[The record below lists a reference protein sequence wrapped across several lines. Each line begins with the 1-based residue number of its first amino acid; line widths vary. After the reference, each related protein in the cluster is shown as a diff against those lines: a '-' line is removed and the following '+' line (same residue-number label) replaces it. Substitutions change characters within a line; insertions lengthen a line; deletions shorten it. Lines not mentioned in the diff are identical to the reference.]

1 MSSQPVSNQS
11 GPGTPPDH
19 FDVLP
24 PAGKGQPGSITGPGG
39 APHQAMS
46 HLIAYLMDN
55 LFKVPGT
62 NKGIGLNPI
71 LDLLPGFGDVAA
83 TLMQLL
89 TIMEG
94 ARRGVPKIVLA
105 RMGMNIVLN
114 GAVGILPG
122 VGEAFA
128 WWFRPSSRN
137 YQLLLKHAPQSGGAT
152 AAPVRR
158 AGAGDFVFVFGLL
171 AVVLIVMGM
180 FIALGFLV
188 LKALYH
194 LAFPVHA

>member
-1 MSSQPVSNQS
+1 MSVLPVFNKPGS
-11 GPGTPPDH
+11 GTPPDH

-24 PAGKGQPGSITGPGG
+24 PEGKGRPGSVTGPGG
-39 APHQAMS
+39 VQHQAMS

-55 LFKVPGT
+55 LLKVPGT
-62 NKGIGLNPI
+62 KKGIGLNPI
-71 LDLLPGFGDVAA
+71 LDLLPVFGDGAA
-83 TLMQLL
+83 TIMQML
-89 TIMEG
+89 TIFEG

-105 RMGMNIVLN
+105 RMGANILLN
-114 GAVGILPG
+114 GGVGTIPG

-137 YQLLLKHAPQSGGAT
+137 YQLLLQHAPQAGGAV
-152 AAPVRR
+152 AAPARR
-158 AGAGDFVFVFGLL
+158 NTRGDFVFVFGLL

-188 LKALYH
+188 LKAIW
-194 LAFPVHA
+194 HAATA

>member
-1 MSSQPVSNQS
+1 MSAQPVSKPP

-24 PAGKGQPGSITGPGG
+24 PEGRGQPGRGSQGS
-39 APHQAMS
+39 AQHQALS

-55 LFKVPGT
+55 ILKVPGT
-62 NKGIGLNPI
+62 KKGIGLNPI
-71 LDLLPGFGDVAA
+71 LDLLPVFGDGAA
-83 TLMQLL
+83 TIMQML
-89 TIMEG
+89 TIFEG

-105 RMGMNIVLN
+105 RMGANILLN
-114 GAVGILPG
+114 GAVGTIPG

-137 YQLLLKHAPQSGGAT
+137 YQLLLQHAPQAGGAVT
-152 AAPVRR
+152 APARR
-158 AGAGDFVFVFGLL
+158 STTGDFFFVFALL

-180 FIALGFLV
+180 FIFLGVLV
-188 LKALYH
+188 LKALW
-194 LAFPVHA
+194 HAATA